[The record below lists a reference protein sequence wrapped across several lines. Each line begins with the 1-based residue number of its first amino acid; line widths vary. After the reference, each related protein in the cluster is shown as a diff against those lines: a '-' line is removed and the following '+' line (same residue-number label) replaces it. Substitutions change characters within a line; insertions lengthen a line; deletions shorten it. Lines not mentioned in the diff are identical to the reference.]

1 MKTTIASPSKP
12 IASSFS
18 SHWRFHFSSDCRPN
32 YRRKWHRVGS
42 QVPPAKISSCSIR
55 SLPHLFCP
63 TGIPTPHPETP
74 MRAAESVSDSISNL
88 PSAPPTNRSPVPS
101 MFDNWSWKS
110 RLNNPTPYNLNASTV
125 CTKRVSKGVRD
136 MPGSLQTATSNIP
149 SGKALMYFGLF
160 LATGVFFVFIA
171 FSLFLPRLP
180 FSLGFIGSMV
190 DTIYVSMVLH
200 SYVLSVLFSVI
211 QVMALAYYGISYFPG
226 GSTGLKFLT
235 SSLTSSATRIF
246 GRSYERE
253 KVPADEQQLTQWS
266 LPEDDLVLLAVVGLK
281 EPCRPGVRDT
291 VRLCQELEL
300 RYISHFLLLK
310 RCC

>member
-101 MFDNWSWKS
+101 MSQAVGSFLWSHSHQNVKCSASGQTQTVLKQTPTITKAPVKDKMFKSSDIQCRNCQKQQMGLCNGYHAAQVSYQGLKDTFSDHNHDPGSSAGLHCMVPPAKISSCSIRSLPHLFCPTGIPTPHPETPMRAAESVSDSISNLPSAPPTNRSPVPSMCEFLCSSLKFDQSNNKIPVFDN
-110 RLNNPTPYNLNASTV
+110 NPP
-125 CTKRVSKGVRD
+125 
-136 MPGSLQTATSNIP
+136 
-149 SGKALMYFGLF
+149 
-160 LATGVFFVFIA
+160 
-171 FSLFLPRLP
+171 
-180 FSLGFIGSMV
+180 
-190 DTIYVSMVLH
+190 
-200 SYVLSVLFSVI
+200 
-211 QVMALAYYGISYFPG
+211 
-226 GSTGLKFLT
+226 
-235 SSLTSSATRIF
+235 
-246 GRSYERE
+246 
-253 KVPADEQQLTQWS
+253 
-266 LPEDDLVLLAVVGLK
+266 
-281 EPCRPGVRDT
+281 
-291 VRLCQELEL
+291 
-300 RYISHFLLLK
+300 
-310 RCC
+310 